1 MRNCGP
7 ATELGFR
14 VPHYGV
20 IPATT
25 TLIRGTE
32 GGTVAHRDR
41 TNPRTLTVRR
51 TFEPTRIA
59 PACVVDAYERVVPI
73 ARRTIRSDRCH
84 EQVPQLGTKRRK
96 GKVE

>member
-1 MRNCGP
+1 MPR
-7 ATELGFR
+7 
-14 VPHYGV
+14 YSV

-25 TLIRGTE
+25 TLSRGTE

-41 TNPRTLTVRR
+41 TKARIRTVRR

-59 PACVVDAYERVVPI
+59 PACLGDAYEQVVPI
-73 ARRTIRSDRCH
+73 TRRAIRADRAH
-84 EQVPQLGTKRRK
+84 ERMSQLGTKRRT

>member
-1 MRNCGP
+1 MP
-7 ATELGFR
+7 Q
-14 VPHYGV
+14 YGV
-20 IPATT
+20 IPTTT

-73 ARRTIRSDRCH
+73 ARRTIRSDRYH

>member
-1 MRNCGP
+1 M
-7 ATELGFR
+7 
-14 VPHYGV
+14 PHYSV
-20 IPATT
+20 IPLTT

-41 TNPRTLTVRR
+41 TKPRTLTVRR

-73 ARRTIRSDRCH
+73 TRRTIRSDRCH
-84 EQVPQLGTKRRK
+84 EQGPQCGTKRRK

>member
-1 MRNCGP
+1 M
-7 ATELGFR
+7 
-14 VPHYGV
+14 PHYRV
-20 IPATT
+20 IPLTT

-41 TNPRTLTVRR
+41 TKPRTLTVRR
-51 TFEPTRIA
+51 TFAPTRIA

-73 ARRTIRSDRCH
+73 ARRTIRSDRSH
-84 EQVPQLGTKRRK
+84 EQVPQRGTKRRK

>member
-1 MRNCGP
+1 M
-7 ATELGFR
+7 
-14 VPHYGV
+14 PHYSV
-20 IPATT
+20 IPLTT

-59 PACVVDAYERVVPI
+59 PAYVVDAYERVVPI
-73 ARRTIRSDRCH
+73 ARRTIRSDRSH
-84 EQVPQLGTKRRK
+84 EQVPQFGTKRRT

>member
-1 MRNCGP
+1 MPR
-7 ATELGFR
+7 
-14 VPHYGV
+14 YSV

-25 TLIRGTE
+25 TLIRGTM

-41 TNPRTLTVRR
+41 TKARIRTVRR

-59 PACVVDAYERVVPI
+59 PACLGDAYEQVVPI
-73 ARRTIRSDRCH
+73 TRRAIRADQAH
-84 EQVPQLGTKRRK
+84 ERMSQLETKRRT

>member
-1 MRNCGP
+1 VRNCGP

-14 VPHYGV
+14 VPQYSV

-73 ARRTIRSDRCH
+73 ARRTIRSDRSH
-84 EQVPQLGTKRRK
+84 EQVPQRGTKRRK

>member
-1 MRNCGP
+1 M
-7 ATELGFR
+7 
-14 VPHYGV
+14 PHYSV
-20 IPATT
+20 IPLTT

-41 TNPRTLTVRR
+41 TKPRTLTVRR

-84 EQVPQLGTKRRK
+84 DQVPQLGTKRRI